1 MLSLASVAQNSKFY
15 DYAGKFKILFPGTP
29 TPGSQNLDTDMG
41 PVTLYQFILET
52 QSAAYM
58 VSYVDYPADQM
69 VNKDKNALLDRA
81 KNGFNGA
88 LKIATT
94 DSLFMTYAKHPG
106 ILFHAQGSGMYCSM
120 RDYLVDNRLYQL
132 GILQMSA
139 ITEQAENDFFD
150 SFELVK

>member
-1 MLSLASVAQNSKFY
+1 
-15 DYAGKFKILFPGTP
+15 
-29 TPGSQNLDTDMG
+29 
-41 PVTLYQFILET
+41 
-52 QSAAYM
+52 
-58 VSYVDYPADQM
+58 
-69 VNKDKNALLDRA
+69 
-81 KNGFNGA
+81 
-88 LKIATT
+88 
-94 DSLFMTYAKHPG
+94 MTYAKHPG